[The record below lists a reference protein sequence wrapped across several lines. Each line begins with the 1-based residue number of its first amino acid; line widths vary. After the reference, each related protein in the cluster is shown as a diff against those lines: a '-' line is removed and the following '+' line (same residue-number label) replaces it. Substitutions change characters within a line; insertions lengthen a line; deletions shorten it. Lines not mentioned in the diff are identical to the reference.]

1 MVTRIKR
8 LQEINRKSED
18 EKKHLQL
25 EIEQAR
31 MSLGRRLGETERE
44 VTAEE
49 GKALAE
55 QWGVP
60 FFETSAKTKINDHE
74 VFYEIV
80 REIRKFEEE
89 KLKEKEEEM
98 PKKKPFKCNIL

>member
-1 MVTRIKR
+1 M
-8 LQEINRKSED
+8 D
-18 EKKHLQL
+18 
-25 EIEQAR
+25 
-31 MSLGRRLGETERE
+31 ETERE

-89 KLKEKEEEM
+89 KIKGKRRRNAKKEA
-98 PKKKPFKCNIL
+98 I